1 MQKNKVIVTG
11 GAGFIGSHLVER
23 LVELNFKVIVIDN
36 LYSGSLD
43 NLKHLKNKIQFYKL
57 DISKKNN
64 LEKLFK
70 KTTYVFHL
78 AALADIVPSIENP
91 ELYFK
96 INVQGTLNILEASKK
111 NNIRKI
117 IYAASSSCYGIP
129 KNYPTN
135 EKENIVPQYPYA
147 LTKYL
152 GEQLIIHWS
161 KVYNVSFVSLRLF
174 NVYGLKSR
182 TTGTYGAMFGIFL
195 AQKINNK
202 PFTIVGNGQQT
213 RDFTYVTDV
222 VEAMIIAAKSK
233 VKNNIFNIGS
243 GNTYS
248 VNKIVKL
255 LGGKKIFLPKKMLL
269 DFMQKTEGSV

>member
-269 DFMQKTEGSV
+269 DFMQKTIIF